1 MITIEP
7 GMLFVKNPSKFGTNT
22 TYRRIEEGLESVS
35 SFLYLTDLAV
45 HLNDGDVDF
54 VVSIVENRMIYTV
67 NRHGMNWAYI
77 DDNLE
82 NHEGVIHERRK

>member
-7 GMLFVKNPSKFGTNT
+7 GMLFVRNPSKFGTNT
-22 TYRRIEEGLESVS
+22 TYRRIEGHAAV
-35 SFLYLTDLAV
+35 SFLYLTDGTI
-45 HLNDGDVDF
+45 HRNDGDVDF